1 MMKYLE
7 GGVLIEGRIYSSGS
21 SSVRKPV
28 AARPLPLSLSKIL
41 IARVAALHNFVM
53 HPVNARYHLSHG
65 EGTHVGVLR
74 HSLSYPVTAQLRA
87 YVSLIDWNYP
97 RNLYAARHEKI
108 HFSPSLSL
116 FPSLVSLLTPLGN
129 LRYPLVLLRG
139 KFILEKS
146 PLFKSSLH
154 RERV

>member
-97 RNLYAARHEKI
+97 RNLYATRKFTSLPLSLSRQFINAGRPWVTWDIRWYYYGENLYWKN
-108 HFSPSLSL
+108 PLSLSL
-116 FPSLVSLLTPLGN
+116 
-129 LRYPLVLLRG
+129 
-139 KFILEKS
+139 
-146 PLFKSSLH
+146 
-154 RERV
+154 